1 MSLLNR
7 SNIVKAFAILLIA
20 GFVIELFIVYMYQ
33 QPQSTPGDGN
43 GNVPS
48 AAGQVELFST
58 GAPSPFVIRSFTG
71 SMLFTCSNSSIVL
84 PVFPELLGKPVQTG
98 TTQNETIF
106 LARVVNV
113 SSLTDG
119 VFLRNFS
126 SALKS
131 SACGKG
137 AVFREAS
144 VVFNSTIVSMS
155 DKSGNVTNVSKRQL
169 DFYEDQLGR
178 GPIALVS
185 DSSAGVGS
193 VVEAYLRVVS
203 QGELLVPGSLLIE
216 QPFVPQ
222 QSVETALLNGVVSLF
237 TGKQVA
243 VVSLQWENRSI
254 KPSGFTGIANDD
266 IVSKDFVVLQNVS
279 ESVNASMLN
288 FSFVTNVEKQGS
300 NFMLYMG
307 NFSDRA
313 AVERSL
319 TGVVNVSLVSF
330 PSSRYFVEFNG
341 TMPALASDVLLTR
354 EANVTL
360 VNTSIKGMTLP
371 YSSVLALVA
380 GNTSIGETVELTSQI
395 FVNEGQIVDVTSR
408 ESSVQLPQ

>member
-1 MSLLNR
+1 MPLLNR
-7 SNIVKAFAILLIA
+7 SNVVKAFAILLIA
-20 GFVIELFIVYMYQ
+20 GFVLELFIVYMYQ
-33 QPQSTPGDGN
+33 QPQGASGN
-43 GNVPS
+43 GNGNLAS
-48 AAGQVELFST
+48 TAGQVELFST

-84 PVFPELLGKPVQTG
+84 PVFPELLGKPVQSG

-106 LARVVNV
+106 LARVVNI

-131 SACGKG
+131 SSCGKG

-193 VVEAYLRVVS
+193 VVEVYLRVVS

-216 QPFVPQ
+216 QPFTPQ

-237 TGKQVA
+237 TDKQVA
-243 VVSLQWENRSI
+243 VVSLPWENRSI
-254 KPSGFTGIANDD
+254 KPSGFTGITNDD
-266 IVSKDFVVLQNVS
+266 LASKDFIVLQNVS
-279 ESVNASMLN
+279 QSVNASMLN
-288 FSFVTNVEKQGS
+288 FSFVTGVEKQGS
-300 NFMLYMG
+300 NFMLYVG
-307 NFSDRA
+307 NFSDRT
-313 AVERSL
+313 AVEQALAS
-319 TGVVNVSLVSF
+319 VVNVSLVSF

-341 TMPALASDVLLTR
+341 TAPALGSDVLLTR

-360 VNTSIKGMTLP
+360 VNTSIKEMALP

-380 GNTSIGETVELTSQI
+380 GNTSIGETIELAAQV
-395 FVNEGQIVDVTSR
+395 FVNDEEIVDVTAR
-408 ESSVQLPQ
+408 QSSVQLP